1 MNKDFHRPIYDNK
14 GTSEV
19 SYACLWVSIGLGLGL
34 VLGVRLVLML
44 ATRETRLPPITLHTR
59 EAEANELEKRKQ

>member
-1 MNKDFHRPIYDNK
+1 MITRELVKFRMHAY
-14 GTSEV
+14 GSV
-19 SYACLWVSIGLGLGL
+19 GLGLGL

-44 ATRETRLPPITLHTR
+44 ATRGTRLPPTTLHTR